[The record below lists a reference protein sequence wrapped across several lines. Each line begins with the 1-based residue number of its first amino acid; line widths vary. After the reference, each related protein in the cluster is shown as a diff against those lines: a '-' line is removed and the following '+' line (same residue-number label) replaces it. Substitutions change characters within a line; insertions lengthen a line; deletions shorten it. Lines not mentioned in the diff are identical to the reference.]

1 MWWEI
6 ILGWERGKT
15 IVGFLTQALPASSPH
30 EALGSAQTEFLVL
43 VGLKTHSGQTVG
55 LNERCCAGSE
65 SRFALGGHR

>member
-1 MWWEI
+1 MSIYSGFTVMSQGTEGEGVVGV

-43 VGLKTHSGQTVG
+43 VGLKDTLRTD
-55 LNERCCAGSE
+55 RWSE
-65 SRFALGGHR
+65 